1 MLQEVGPQQVASRKE
16 LAITFLT
23 LANSEYQNQRLH
35 RPYYARI
42 AREHGLTNQQI
53 GEIYGITEAAV
64 RALIKRAVQ

>member
-1 MLQEVGPQQVASRKE
+1 MLQEVGPQQLASRKD

-23 LANSEYQNQRLH
+23 LANSEYQSHRLH
-35 RPYYARI
+35 RSYYARI

-64 RALIKRAVQ
+64 RALIKRAVK